1 MKFTQKKDD
10 KVSHLAINNEGERA
24 QPLYEHN
31 THTKQLAKKFGQK
44 LNCENICSIAGEL
57 HDIGKSQKAFQIYIR
72 KAAAGEFV
80 QKGSIN
86 HSSAG
91 AKYIMD
97 TFAKSDNPFVILTA
111 EIIAEAI
118 ISHHGLKD
126 FISPDG
132 DLKFQKSCYSEKY
145 DEKEISEY
153 IQEMLDEIKI
163 KDDIEKAVEEL
174 QVLYEAIY
182 ERIPDGEYKD
192 DELGFDISAIIRY
205 VLSCV
210 IAADRE
216 DTRMFMLNETPLIEI
231 DVNLVWKN
239 AINKLEQ
246 LISTFSQ
253 EGELNKLRME
263 ISRQCYI
270 AASRQPGIYRLSCP
284 TGSGKTLSSLRF
296 ALHHAHKYQKK
307 HIFYIAPYKSI
318 LTQNSDVMKQFFCKD
333 DVLIHHSDFIPE
345 DQEKYLY
352 LNSNWSSPFIMTTAV
367 QFYQTL
373 FSNNTTSI
381 RRFHQLSDS
390 VIIIDEAQTIPTHM
404 ISMFNYMINF
414 LSEVCHSTIVLCT
427 ATQPVF
433 EKTKRQMRIYA
444 DNGIIQDE
452 LQQSDVFKRVH
463 YVNKCTPKGFDYDE
477 YADFIMDCWKKHNSV
492 LTIVNTK
499 KDAMELYKKC
509 LSLNE
514 EMNMNVSIYH
524 LSTNMCPV
532 HRNKVLQEIKD
543 KLIANEPLI
552 CISTN
557 LIEAGIDLSFSS
569 VIRSITGL
577 DSIIQAAG
585 RCNRNGDEQYGYV
598 YLVKPD
604 KENINSL
611 IEVKEGKMVTQSLL
625 DYIESNDAYIDSIL
639 DTNII
644 NRYYEK
650 LYFNSSINMDYMI
663 NKPFKETQINLWSGL
678 HKGLEE
684 AVSNGNE
691 NLPHITSALRSAGEQ
706 FKVMEQTIG
715 ILVPYE
721 EKGRELIAFFN
732 GNHPDKEKYE
742 RLKEAQGYT
751 VQVYEQKYRQ
761 LMEAGLVDCL
771 PFGEIL
777 TLKEGYYDLQ
787 VGLMIDKELEDMFL

>member
-1 MKFTQKKDD
+1 MKEK
-10 KVSHLAINNEGERA
+10 LAHIVVNSEGERS
-24 QPLYEHN
+24 QPLLEHN
-31 THTKQLAKKFGQK
+31 THTKQLAKRFGQK

-57 HDIGKSQKAFQIYIR
+57 HDIGKSQKAFQNYIR

-80 QKGSIN
+80 QRGSIN

-91 AKYIMD
+91 GKYIMD
-97 TFAKSDNPFVILTA
+97 TFAKSDNPFAILTA
-111 EIIAEAI
+111 EIITEAI

-132 DLKFQKSCYSEKY
+132 DLKFQKSCYSERY
-145 DEKEISEY
+145 EEKEIQEY
-153 IQEMLDEIKI
+153 IQEIINENILENDF
-163 KDDIEKAVEEL
+163 EKAVKEI
-174 QVLYEAIY
+174 QVLYEIIY
-182 ERIPDGEYKD
+182 ERIPDSIYKD
-192 DELGFDISAIIRY
+192 DELGFDISAFVRY
-205 VLSCV
+205 ILSCV
-210 IAADRE
+210 IASDRE
-216 DTRMFMLNETPLIEI
+216 DTRMFMLNETPLKEI
-231 DVNLVWKN
+231 NTGLVWKN
-239 AINKLEQ
+239 AIDNLER
-246 LISTFSQ
+246 LIATFSTK
-253 EGELNKLRME
+253 GELNKLRME
-263 ISRQCYI
+263 ISNQCYL
-270 AASRQPGIYRLSCP
+270 AAKRKPGIYRLSCP

-296 ALHHAHKYQKK
+296 ALHHAYKYDKK

-318 LTQNSDVMKQFFCKD
+318 LTQNSDVMKQVFCED

-345 DQEKYLY
+345 DQEKYSY
-352 LNSNWSSPFIMTTAV
+352 LNSNWSSPVIMTTAV

-373 FSNNTTSI
+373 FSNNTTSV

-390 VIIIDEAQTIPTHM
+390 VIIIDEAQTIPTHL

-433 EKTKRQMRIYA
+433 EKTKRPMRIYA

-463 YVNKCTPKGFDYDE
+463 YINKCTPKGFDYDE
-477 YADFIMDCWKKHNSV
+477 YADFIVDCWKKHNSV

-509 LSLNE
+509 LTLNE
-514 EMNMNVSIYH
+514 EMDMDVSIYH

-532 HRNKVLQEIKD
+532 HRNKALEEIKD
-543 KLIANEPLI
+543 KLIENKPLI

-557 LIEAGIDLSFSS
+557 LMEAGIDLSFSS
-569 VIRSITGL
+569 VIRSIAGL

-598 YLVKPD
+598 YLVKPE

-611 IEVKEGKMVTQSLL
+611 IEVKEGKMVTQSLIN
-625 DYIESNDAYIDSIL
+625 YIESNDVYIDSIM

-684 AVSNGNE
+684 AVSNGSE

-761 LMEAGLVDCL
+761 LMEAGVVDCL

-777 TLKEGYYDLQ
+777 ALKEGYYDLQ

>member
-1 MKFTQKKDD
+1 MNCIKREDD
-10 KVSHLAINNEGERA
+10 KVSHLVINNEGERA

-31 THTKQLAKKFGQK
+31 THTKQLAKRFGQK

-57 HDIGKSQKAFQIYIR
+57 HDIGKSQKAFQNYIR

-80 QKGSIN
+80 QRGSIN

-97 TFAKSDNPFVILTA
+97 TFAKSDNPFMRLSA

-145 DEKEISEY
+145 NEKEILEY
-153 IQEMLDEIKI
+153 IKEMIDEIKI
-163 KDDIEKAVEEL
+163 ENEIENAVKEIRS
-174 QVLYEAIY
+174 LYETIY
-182 ERIPDGEYKD
+182 ERIPDAEYKD
-192 DELGFDISAIIRY
+192 DEFGFDISALVRY
-205 VLSCV
+205 ILSCV
-210 IAADRE
+210 IAGDRE
-216 DTRMFMLNETPLIEI
+216 DTRMFMLNETPLKEI

-239 AINKLEQ
+239 AINNLEQ
-246 LISTFSQ
+246 LISTFSK

-263 ISRQCYI
+263 ISNQCYK
-270 AASRQPGIYRLSCP
+270 AANRKPGIYRLSCP

-296 ALHHAHKYQKK
+296 ALHHAYKYEKK

-318 LTQNSDVMKQFFCKD
+318 LTQNSDVMKQFFSKD

-345 DQEKYLY
+345 DQEKYSY
-352 LNSNWSSPFIMTTAV
+352 LNSNWSSPVIMTTAV
-367 QFYQTL
+367 QFYNTL
-373 FSNNTTSI
+373 FSNNTTSV

-390 VIIIDEAQTIPTHM
+390 VFIIDETQSIPTHM

-463 YVNKCTPKGFDYDE
+463 YINKCTPKGFDYDE
-477 YADFIMDCWKKHNSV
+477 YADFIVDCWKKHNSV

-509 LSLNE
+509 LVLNE
-514 EMNMNVSIYH
+514 EMDMDVSIYH

-532 HRNKVLQEIKD
+532 HRNKVLEEIKD
-543 KLIANEPLI
+543 KLIENKPLI

-625 DYIESNDAYIDSIL
+625 DYIKSNDAYIDCIM

-684 AVSNGNE
+684 AVSAGNTK
-691 NLPHITSALRSAGEQ
+691 LPLITSALRSAGEQ

-761 LMEAGLVDCL
+761 LMEAGVVDCL

>member
-1 MKFTQKKDD
+1 METLTGGCFMKYEKIL
-10 KVSHLAINNEGERA
+10 SHFVINSEGERA

-192 DELGFDISAIIRY
+192 DEIGFDISAIIRY

-216 DTRMFMLNETPLIEI
+216 DTRMFMLNETPLKEI
-231 DVNLVWKN
+231 DVNLLWKN

-318 LTQNSDVMKQFFCKD
+318 LTQNSDVMKQFFFKD

-452 LQQSDVFKRVH
+452 LQ
-463 YVNKCTPKGFDYDE
+463 
-477 YADFIMDCWKKHNSV
+477 
-492 LTIVNTK
+492 
-499 KDAMELYKKC
+499 
-509 LSLNE
+509 
-514 EMNMNVSIYH
+514 
-524 LSTNMCPV
+524 
-532 HRNKVLQEIKD
+532 
-543 KLIANEPLI
+543 
-552 CISTN
+552 
-557 LIEAGIDLSFSS
+557 
-569 VIRSITGL
+569 
-577 DSIIQAAG
+577 
-585 RCNRNGDEQYGYV
+585 
-598 YLVKPD
+598 
-604 KENINSL
+604 
-611 IEVKEGKMVTQSLL
+611 
-625 DYIESNDAYIDSIL
+625 
-639 DTNII
+639 
-644 NRYYEK
+644 
-650 LYFNSSINMDYMI
+650 
-663 NKPFKETQINLWSGL
+663 
-678 HKGLEE
+678 
-684 AVSNGNE
+684 
-691 NLPHITSALRSAGEQ
+691 
-706 FKVMEQTIG
+706 
-715 ILVPYE
+715 
-721 EKGRELIAFFN
+721 
-732 GNHPDKEKYE
+732 
-742 RLKEAQGYT
+742 
-751 VQVYEQKYRQ
+751 
-761 LMEAGLVDCL
+761 
-771 PFGEIL
+771 
-777 TLKEGYYDLQ
+777 
-787 VGLMIDKELEDMFL
+787 